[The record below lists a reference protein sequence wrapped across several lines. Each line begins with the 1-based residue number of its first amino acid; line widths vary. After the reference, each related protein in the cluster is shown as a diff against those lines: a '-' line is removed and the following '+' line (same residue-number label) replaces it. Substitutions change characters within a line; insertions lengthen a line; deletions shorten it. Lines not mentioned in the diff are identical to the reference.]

1 MSKVARL
8 IVACAGVLVLSA
20 LASVSA
26 SAATAGWMVSGSML
40 SGSAALATTGE
51 VEQEGVLAGGGVTIT
66 CDGATASS
74 VAPEIKAPN
83 KGAASS
89 LEFTGCSAG
98 EPCSLAGTTIKTLPI
113 LEEAT
118 LEGILAVVGTLKPE
132 AGTLFTTVKFTG
144 SECAVSGTVPLKG
157 TAKVLEPTG
166 QVEQTVQEGRAI
178 TTAASG
184 ELELGSVAVSVTGTA
199 RLRRGNGQPWSF
211 L

>member
-8 IVACAGVLVLSA
+8 IVACAGVLALSA
-20 LASVSA
+20 LASASA
-26 SAATAGWMVSGSML
+26 SATTVGWMVSGSML

-51 VEQEGVLAGGGVTIT
+51 VEEEGVLQGGGVTIT
-66 CDGATASS
+66 CDGAIASS

-89 LEFTGCSAG
+89 LEFTGCTAA

-118 LEGILAVVGTLKPE
+118 LEGVLAVVGTLKPE
-132 AGTLFTTVKFTG
+132 TGTIFTTVKFTG
-144 SECAVSGTVPLKG
+144 SECALSGTQPLKG

-166 QVEQTVQEGRAI
+166 QDERTIQEGHAI
-178 TTAASG
+178 TSAASD
-184 ELELGSVAVSVTGTA
+184 ELLIGNGAVSVTGTA